1 MRAGVASA
9 SKEPIC
15 AVPHKVLGDTQPSI
29 TPAPVGCHVSGLQ
42 EGRWSQAL
50 KEGKAAKKR
59 EPALTC
65 SEAQGKK
72 QEQGWIL
79 YRSKAQGK
87 GMCWGESRRKKVGW
101 AGAGICTLYPSP
113 PKGWTGIWDIS
124 AGGVVVPA
132 RTCGSNPQNASL
144 HSTHKALTHQSYSYS
159 VRSIPIILS
168 VYEGPLLLLPHP
180 IGQNISVFRACL
192 ICIFQGC
199 FSSKRPLVLG
209 IEWSAWKSELPVL
222 YVFMLRHFL

>member
-1 MRAGVASA
+1 MFCFQLWILFQRDGGGGKCVVCFFFNFIEITLSDWAHGTMVIYINPTEGSVNRKWEQGWHQPPK
-9 SKEPIC
+9 SPF
-15 AVPHKVLGDTQPSI
+15 VLFHLRFWGAPSLQSHLLLLG
-29 TPAPVGCHVSGLQ
+29 AMHQDCKKADGLT
-42 EGRWSQAL
+42 QAL

-79 YRSKAQGK
+79 YGSKAQGK
-87 GMCWGESRRKKVGW
+87 GMCWGESRRKKVGR

-124 AGGVVVPA
+124 AGGVVVSA

-144 HSTHKALTHQSYSYS
+144 HAQSHNS
-159 VRSIPIILS
+159 
-168 VYEGPLLLLPHP
+168 
-180 IGQNISVFRACL
+180 
-192 ICIFQGC
+192 
-199 FSSKRPLVLG
+199 
-209 IEWSAWKSELPVL
+209 SEL
-222 YVFMLRHFL
+222 